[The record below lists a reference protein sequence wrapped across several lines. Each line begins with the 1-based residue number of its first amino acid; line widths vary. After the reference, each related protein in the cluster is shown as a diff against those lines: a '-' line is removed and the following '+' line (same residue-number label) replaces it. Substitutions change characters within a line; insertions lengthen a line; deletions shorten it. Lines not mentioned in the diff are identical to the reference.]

1 MNPIPDDP
9 VTMNPTRALPR
20 LLVLLFGLLTLPA
33 SAHEYWLAPLDFSIR
48 PDQPLQVDIRIGQ
61 HFKGD
66 TFVYRPSQ
74 VAALLLR
81 RGDSVATVSPK
92 LGDMPAISATP
103 VGEGLNILTLSSNL
117 FSVTYYEEDKFPA
130 FLRYDGLDWALAEH
144 QRRKLPATHFT
155 EAYRRHAKAL
165 IRVGDGQGDD
175 RRTGLD
181 FEWVMLNNPYTSDD
195 ELVAQLWWRDQPAAD
210 TQSRLFVR
218 RGEQIDEHVLRT
230 DVDGRVTLPRVPG
243 GSYLLNAVHL
253 MIPDA
258 ATVAET
264 QAVWESRWASLTF
277 ATPTQ

>member
-1 MNPIPDDP
+1 MNLIPDDP

-20 LLVLLFGLLTLPA
+20 LLVLLLALLVLPA

-48 PDQPLQVDIRIGQ
+48 PDQPVQADIRIGQ

-74 VAALLLR
+74 VEALLLR
-81 RGDSVATVSPK
+81 RGDEVVPVSPK
-92 LGDMPAISATP
+92 LGDLPAISSTP
-103 VGEGLNILTLSSNL
+103 IGEGLNILTLSSNL
-117 FSVTYYEEDKFPA
+117 FSVTYYEEDKFPD
-130 FLRYDGLDWALAEH
+130 FLRYEGLEWALAEH
-144 QRRKLPATHFT
+144 QQRKLPDTHFT

-181 FEWVMLNNPYTSDD
+181 FEWVMLNNPYTSGG
-195 ELVAQLWWRDQPAAD
+195 ELLAQLWWRDQPAAD
-210 TQSRLFVR
+210 TQCRLFVR

-230 DVDGRVTLPRVPG
+230 DAEGRVTLPRVPG
-243 GSYLLNAVHL
+243 GSYLLNAVRL

-258 ATVAET
+258 AATAET

-277 ATPTQ
+277 ATPAD